1 MAKGVEV
8 VSFVVEGRI
17 LCRLSPKKRQ
27 DDDGIDA
34 EKTEWSAG
42 DEYMN

>member
-1 MAKGVEV
+1 MAKGVEF

-17 LCRLSPKKRQ
+17 LGRSSPKKRQ
-27 DDDGIDA
+27 DEDDNDA